1 MSPYRAVVIGGTG
14 AVGSA
19 LVQELLAS
27 PRCSQVVV
35 VGRTEPAPDAFGV
48 TSQKLSIH
56 AVNMDQ
62 LAREAI
68 DHARSCDAA
77 FCTMGVGQPRK
88 VGRKEFWK
96 VDVEYASAFG
106 RACKIAGV
114 RHFTLLSSVGANAN
128 SSNNYLHVK
137 GVVEER
143 IQQLRFERASFFR
156 PSLLLT
162 KKIRYGL
169 QDFLAQA
176 LYPAISWALAPR
188 FHQIRVTDLG
198 RAMRLN
204 AERPAESPVEALT
217 YPEFLALL
225 QAN

>member
-1 MSPYRAVVIGGTG
+1 M
-14 AVGSA
+14 
-19 LVQELLAS
+19 E
-27 PRCSQVVV
+27 
-35 VGRTEPAPDAFGV
+35 
-48 TSQKLSIH
+48 
-56 AVNMDQ
+56 Q

-96 VDVEYASAFG
+96 VDVEYASAFA

-162 KKIRYGL
+162 KKIRYGV
-169 QDFLAQA
+169 QDFLTQA
-176 LYPAISWALAPR
+176 IYPAISWALAPR

-225 QAN
+225 QDKLN